1 MEEAHAHHHQR
12 IRVAHYLLV
21 QLTATTPGAY
31 GAHVM
36 SPVEAET
43 SNEQSQ

>member
-12 IRVAHYLLV
+12 IRVAHFLLV
-21 QLTATTPGAY
+21 QLTVTTLGAH

-36 SPVEAET
+36 CPVEMET
-43 SNEQSQ
+43 NNEQSQ